1 MKILLT
7 GNDGFNGFHNAK
19 SLAEIQEL
27 SEKEFRALGTG
38 KIGEGVMVWNK
49 KVLLFNAALPKD
61 NVLYQPNNTDFHEIA
76 AATEKN
82 KKKEQSARKLSGKKE
97 TAQEKR
103 DREYYEMI
111 LQLAKMV
118 PITANDV
125 SQILEIKKE
134 ESEQLL
140 EKMEKDRLL
149 VRIASEGET
158 KYKEAAL

>member
-1 MKILLT
+1 
-7 GNDGFNGFHNAK
+7 
-19 SLAEIQEL
+19 
-27 SEKEFRALGTG
+27 
-38 KIGEGVMVWNK
+38 MV
-49 KVLLFNAALPKD
+49 
-61 NVLYQPNNTDFHEIA
+61 
-76 AATEKN
+76 
-82 KKKEQSARKLSGKKE
+82 
-97 TAQEKR
+97 
-103 DREYYEMI
+103 